1 MNVSTRLT
9 KINIYKYIIIRY
21 NYIVIYIYI
30 SYILCPSF
38 SPATFSLP
46 VHKSHKQNPP
56 TFSWH
61 KLPVPQEAAEES
73 KALEAKLDQMNL
85 QGGRYKKQG
94 INGVKERL

>member
-1 MNVSTRLT
+1 MFTSNLLPPSSQKSQT
-9 KINIYKYIIIRY
+9 K
-21 NYIVIYIYI
+21 
-30 SYILCPSF
+30 
-38 SPATFSLP
+38 
-46 VHKSHKQNPP
+46 PP

-85 QGGRYKKQG
+85 QVGRYKKQG